1 MGKRRVYRKGEIMY
15 AYEYEYKKSPNY
27 TQGRRATSSGRY
39 GILCALSDWQTTLGC
54 QFGYRPLRGLGDV

>member
-1 MGKRRVYRKGEIMY
+1 M
-15 AYEYEYKKSPNY
+15 AYKYEYKKSPNY